1 MSFGYKNFDVKI
13 EGYYAKCIINTR
25 IALQELMQVNRDTCI
40 LFYYE
45 LSTELIDDE
54 KTTTYLVVFTTD
66 TEIVTRPDGHTDFDR
81 RLNSVYFIDI
91 MSFVTD
97 NQETVETAYLQDTC
111 RVYKR
116 VPTATDDNR
125 EGLLNSGVIRTIMH
139 EHNRAMVVTACMG
152 TDKDLIDSLCEEPR
166 PIRTV
171 GMHMRRIRQR
181 SIDWAVMS
189 AIMYSNIL
197 YKIEIDCSAFMIFT
211 KDDHHKPVLGIDKR
225 NLWPV
230 ALHTIES
237 ALERAAKNYWL
248 PITTDEDLKEYLHK
262 ECDRLVESEIGTTC
276 IADMKKR
283 WSELSAVHKQMALSA
298 KHCGK
303 Q

>member
-25 IALQELMQVNRDTCI
+25 IALQELMQANRDSGI

-45 LSTELIDDE
+45 LSAEQIDDE
-54 KTTTYLVVFTTD
+54 KPTTYLVVFTTD
-66 TEIVTRPDGHTDFDR
+66 TEIITRPDGHPDFDR
-81 RLNSVYFIDI
+81 QLNSVYFINI
-91 MSFVTD
+91 MPFGTD
-97 NQETVETAYLQDTC
+97 NLEDATTAYLQDTC

-125 EGLLNSGVIRTIMH
+125 EGLLNSDVIKMIMH

-166 PIRTV
+166 AIRFY
-171 GMHMRRIRQR
+171 GMHVRRIRQQ
-181 SIDWAVMS
+181 SINWAVMS
-189 AIMYSNIL
+189 AIMYSEKL
-197 YKIEIDCSAFMIFT
+197 YKIESDCKAFMLFT
-211 KDDHHKPVLGIDKR
+211 KDDHHKPVVGIDKR
-225 NLWPV
+225 NLWPA
-230 ALHTIES
+230 ALHTIEF

-248 PITTDEDLKEYLHK
+248 PITTDADLKEYLRK
-262 ECDRLVESEIGTTC
+262 ECDRLVESEIGMTC

-298 KHCGK
+298 KHCG
-303 Q
+303 